1 MYNALTV
8 AQYLV
13 SHSTDSNVEMTSFK
27 VEFITY
33 FAHGWYLAID
43 GRPLISEK
51 VKAYRHGPVIESV
64 HKLYGKAKSLH
75 SVEIPGI
82 PESIKD
88 SDKEF
93 LDGIMM
99 YYGHLN
105 ELEMQALCTDD
116 GTPWFAEPHG
126 CGSLVGQRRIHGTP
140 AHAPLRPKTTDSEG
154 AMQCGI
160 RIAQSPHSLV

>member
-1 MYNALTV
+1 M
-8 AQYLV
+8 
-13 SHSTDSNVEMTSFK
+13 
-27 VEFITY
+27 
-33 FAHGWYLAID
+33 
-43 GRPLISEK
+43 
-51 VKAYRHGPVIESV
+51 IESV

-116 GTPWFAEPHG
+116 GTPWFAAYQKSS
-126 CGSLVGQRRIHGTP
+126 GSLIIDDPQIKKHYRLLHVSNPEFCDLDDPI
-140 AHAPLRPKTTDSEG
+140 
-154 AMQCGI
+154 
-160 RIAQSPHSLV
+160 SLVPVEINKRS